1 MKTPTTTILLA
12 TLSLVCGSVHATQP
26 TDEPIQA
33 SENTDQTP
41 AHASSDLGFSFEASV
56 TGTFASDSD
65 FDSDIGE
72 FSFAKYEAG
81 IKASRR
87 IGDSGMFSLE
97 FDAGLIDY
105 DISPSLTSVAGDAAN
120 IGAEFDDVTTLSLIG
135 MYANQ
140 TSGGDRWFIGGG
152 VLSNGE
158 NGADFSDTLDGML
171 MGGYLHTVNSKLKM
185 GLGVAVRSRLDDGV
199 LVVPLPQIQYT
210 INEFWSIHSEGV
222 GAKINYKASDDLNY
236 GISGHF
242 ESTTF
247 RLDDSHALA
256 TEGMVTHR
264 SFPVAFY
271 AQYEPNDTIEISG
284 RVGGML
290 AGELEI
296 LNTAGNNIA
305 VQDIDTGIFG
315 SLSISFKF

>member
-1 MKTPTTTILLA
+1 MKAPTTTTLLA
-12 TLSLVCGSVHATQP
+12 TLSLVCGSLQAAQP
-26 TDEPIQA
+26 TNEPTQA
-33 SENTDQTP
+33 SENPIEEP
-41 AHASSDLGFSFEASV
+41 AETSSNHGFSFKASV
-56 TGTFASDSD
+56 TGTFASDAD
-65 FDSDIGE
+65 FDTDIGE
-72 FSFAKYEAG
+72 FSFNKFETA

-97 FDAGLIDY
+97 LGAGLINY
-105 DISPSLTSVAGDAAN
+105 DITPSVTSVAGDAAN
-120 IGAEFDDVTTLSLIG
+120 IGAEFDDITTLSLIG

-140 TSGGDRWFIGGG
+140 TSKGDNWFIGGG

-158 NGADFSDTLDGML
+158 NGADFGDTVDGMI
-171 MGGYLHTVNSKLKM
+171 MGGYSHKVNNTLQV

-199 LVVPLPQIQYT
+199 LVVPLPQIHYT
-210 INEFWSIHSEGV
+210 INEFWSIHSQGV
-222 GAKINYKASDDLNY
+222 GAKINYKASNELDY

-247 RLDDSHALA
+247 RLDNSHALA
-256 TEGMVTHR
+256 ADGMVTHR

-271 AQYEPNDTIEISG
+271 AQYQPNDTIEISG

-305 VQDIDTGIFG
+305 TQDIDTGIFG
-315 SLSISFKF
+315 SLTISFKF